1 MAETPPAPL
10 YRALTPYLAVKD
22 AANAIEFYR
31 RAFGAEEVYRLPDE
45 DGRVSHAELRL
56 GGLPLMISDEYPE
69 IGVLG
74 PQTLGGS
81 PVMVILEVADVDAL
95 FARAV
100 SAGASVVRP
109 LQDGFDGALRT
120 AKVDDPY
127 GHRWMLLTKSE

>member
-1 MAETPPAPL
+1 MEKNVPTPI
-10 YRALTPYLAVKD
+10 YRAVTPYLAVKD
-22 AANAIEFYR
+22 AAGAIDFYR
-31 RAFGAEEVYRLPDE
+31 RAFGAEEVYRLPDD

-81 PVMVILEVADVDAL
+81 AVMIILEVADVDAL

-100 SAGASVVRP
+100 AAGASVVRP

-120 AKVDDPY
+120 AKVDDPF
-127 GHRWMLLTKSE
+127 GHRWMLLTQRK